1 MTNTAKLKGL
11 LVENEMTQ
19 EDMAK
24 ELNIAL
30 FTFNEKLNN
39 KRDFTAKELQGIK
52 ARLNM
57 SNEKFMSIFFPD

>member
-19 EDMAK
+19 ADMAQ
-24 ELNIAL
+24 ELNIAP
-30 FTFNEKLNN
+30 FTFNEKINN
-39 KRDFTAKELQGIK
+39 KRDFTASEMQGIK

>member
-52 ARLNM
+52 DRLNM